1 MRSLFIIAIAAFSLI
16 GCAAKKEIVHDTS
29 YIVIEPTAEMVKDCE
44 DNALPPDREQYKKAS
59 PQEREKLLHEYASSE
74 QAAVTKCNK
83 RWPVLREW
91 IAKQK
96 RLYQK

>member
-1 MRSLFIIAIAAFSLI
+1 MRLIFSLFLSLFILT
-16 GCAAKKEIVHDTS
+16 GCAFDKEVIHDTQ
-29 YIVIEPTAEMVKDCE
+29 YIVVEPSADLVKDC
-44 DNALPPDREQYKKAS
+44 DDDSVPPDREAYLRAT
-59 PQEREKLLHEYASSE
+59 PQEREKLLHDYASSE
-74 QAAVTKCNK
+74 QAAVSKCNK